1 MTGPRLFPSLY
12 VLALAAV
19 GPARLDAQLSATPAS
34 AAPAAP
40 AAFAVDP
47 DLAQRG
53 HTVWHNRKCFRCH
66 TFGKESLV
74 GPDLRGVMR
83 RHDVAWLRRW
93 LGETDLMLQTDSAA
107 IALMVA
113 FGGVRMPQLKLSPD
127 EVEAVLHYLAR
138 ESKLPG
144 ER

>member
-1 MTGPRLFPSLY
+1 MTGPRLLPSLY
-12 VLALAAV
+12 VLALVAV
-19 GPARLDAQLSATPAS
+19 GAPFPRLAAQTRDTSVAGA
-34 AAPAAP
+34 
-40 AAFAVDP
+40 AAFAVDGS
-47 DLAQRG
+47 LAQHG

-74 GPDLRGVMR
+74 GPDLRGVMQ

-93 LGETDLMLQTDSAA
+93 LAETDVMLQTDSAA

-113 FGGVRMPQLKLSPD
+113 FGGVRMPQLKLSPE